1 MPKKDLFPQHKISL
15 SFLYHLFPG
24 FCVFLSFLLINN
36 SIIQLGFN
44 ANFSLVISF
53 LFVGIPIQLFII
65 LKKGYKINGKLSL
78 DKVIFY
84 RIKVPAFQLFS
95 YVLLFIPYAFLVVLF
110 IDPINNFIL
119 ENYFYWIP
127 ESFNMDN
134 SQINYNNL
142 TITILSFTLFILID
156 GVLNP
161 IVEELYF
168 RGFLMP
174 RLSRYLYF
182 SAFISAF
189 LFSISHFWFPWNIL
203 QTFLIVLPIYIVVYR
218 MKSIYISI
226 VTHCTGNLI
235 GITISLFNFLN

>member
-1 MPKKDLFPQHKISL
+1 MLNKELLPQHKISL

-24 FCVFLSFLLINN
+24 FSVFLSFLLINN

-44 ANFSLVISF
+44 SNISLAISF

-65 LKKGYKINGKLSL
+65 FKKGYNINGKLSL

-84 RIKVPAFQLFS
+84 RTKIPAFQLFL
-95 YVLLFIPYAFLVVLF
+95 YVLLFIPYAFMVVLY
-110 IDPINNFIL
+110 IEPINNFIL
-119 ENYFYWIP
+119 QNYFYWIP
-127 ESFNMDN
+127 ESFNIEN
-134 SQINYNNL
+134 SQINNNL
-142 TITILSFTLFILID
+142 TITIVGFTLLIFID

-189 LFSISHFWFPWNIL
+189 LF
-203 QTFLIVLPIYIVVYR
+203 
-218 MKSIYISI
+218 
-226 VTHCTGNLI
+226 
-235 GITISLFNFLN
+235 FNFSFLVSLEYFTNFFNCFTNIYYRLQDEKYLYLNCYPLHWQFNRYSYFSI

>member
-1 MPKKDLFPQHKISL
+1 VLNKELLPQHKISF

-24 FCVFLSFLLINN
+24 FSVFLSFLLINN

-44 ANFSLVISF
+44 SNISLAISF

-65 LKKGYKINGKLSL
+65 FKKGYNINGKLSL

-84 RIKVPAFQLFS
+84 RTKIPAFQLFL
-95 YVLLFIPYAFLVVLF
+95 YVLLFIPYAFMVVLY
-110 IDPINNFIL
+110 IEPINNFIL
-119 ENYFYWIP
+119 QNYFYWIP
-127 ESFNMDN
+127 ESFNIEN
-134 SQINYNNL
+134 SQINNNL
-142 TITILSFTLFILID
+142 TITIVGFTLLIFID

-203 QTFLIVLPIYIVVYR
+203 QTFLIVLPIYIIVYR
-218 MKSIYISI
+218 TKSIYISI

-235 GITISLFNFLN
+235 GIAISLFNFFN